1 MNNKFCFQI
10 AASLLGRINDFA
22 LKYTVAALFFI
33 SFSLTLIES
42 TGEFYLIPPHGK
54 NLQWYESYERM
65 LLLKGKVEM
74 INELIDRQMKISR
87 LVI

>member
-1 MNNKFCFQI
+1 M
-10 AASLLGRINDFA
+10 LGRINDFA
-22 LKYTVAALFFI
+22 LKCTVAALFFI

-42 TGEFYLIPPHGK
+42 SGEFHFIPPHGK
-54 NLQWYESYERM
+54 NLQWYESYERT

-74 INELIDRQMKISR
+74 INELIDRQIKISL